1 MVPNRVRNNH
11 PPALRAAQVRT
22 PFHKFLNMP
31 ISVKALYDIGIKIGW
46 KKWLLKIGRA
56 EVIIMNHFLIT
67 TGCPIF
73 VVVSAATNTW
83 PLCAPQLRLHFCL
96 RYKHTQIKSCQ
107 LPWTGCIHTDTFM
120 HAVYLITH
128 ELATNYSTRILIN
141 APKFREIIFN
151 YLKKNFHI
159 LCSISPLD
167 RSSERLWAS
176 LGAT

>member
-22 PFHKFLNMP
+22 PFHKFLNTP

-96 RYKHTQIKSCQ
+96 RYKHTQIKI
-107 LPWTGCIHTDTFM
+107 LPTALNRLYSHGYIH
-120 HAVYLITH
+120 ACSL
-128 ELATNYSTRILIN
+128 
-141 APKFREIIFN
+141 FN
-151 YLKKNFHI
+151 YPR
-159 LCSISPLD
+159 ISHKLQHPD
-167 RSSERLWAS
+167 PN
-176 LGAT
+176 